1 MEGFCREATNRRS
14 NTLYLEICMID
25 LLDDELLKTAAVH
38 DVTSK
43 IWMLPLLCLCVSL
56 LSGYCNWP
64 ADDWLLS
71 SSPLPAIPSAHPL
84 THAGG
89 PHFLPRRLPLLL
101 VSFVFCPF
109 TIFPAFLLEKNEC
122 LLINTSRGH
131 WISSLNG
138 STVCPPATAL
148 VFVFVCGG
156 PQRLWAPWAVKSS
169 NSLNKW
175 LCGRRVFTF
184 IPLTLFLTCQT
195 PPHPLSCA
203 CVPLFEK
210 SSPSDF
216 VQIDS
221 EYGVWVCV
229 SVVRDVTMS
238 KSNISQILFFWR
250 KIFQEWMKLDRK
262 CCACVLASVIVSLSI
277 SFSPASICGTGKCK
291 VQCPV
296 TKNVAPFIY
305 S

>member
-1 MEGFCREATNRRS
+1 MEGFCREATNRRL

-89 PHFLPRRLPLLL
+89 PHFLPRRLPVLL

-148 VFVFVCGG
+148 VSVFVCGG

-175 LCGRRVFTF
+175 LCGRRVITF

-203 CVPLFEK
+203 CVPLFGK

-221 EYGVWVCV
+221 RVWCV
-229 SVVRDVTMS
+229 SVCER
-238 KSNISQILFFWR
+238 
-250 KIFQEWMKLDRK
+250 
-262 CCACVLASVIVSLSI
+262 
-277 SFSPASICGTGKCK
+277 G
-291 VQCPV
+291 
-296 TKNVAPFIY
+296 
-305 S
+305 

>member
-1 MEGFCREATNRRS
+1 MEGFCREATNRRL
-14 NTLYLEICMID
+14 NTLYLEICMRD
-25 LLDDELLKTAAVH
+25 LLDDDLFNAAAVH

-43 IWMLPLLCLCVSL
+43 IWMLPLLCLCVPL

-64 ADDWLLS
+64 GDDWLLS

-138 STVCPPATAL
+138 STVCPPAAAL
-148 VFVFVCGG
+148 VSVFVCGG

-195 PPHPLSCA
+195 PPRPLCA
-203 CVPLFEK
+203 A
-210 SSPSDF
+210 
-216 VQIDS
+216 
-221 EYGVWVCV
+221 VWKKFTLRFCANRFRVWCV
-229 SVVRDVTMS
+229 SVC
-238 KSNISQILFFWR
+238 
-250 KIFQEWMKLDRK
+250 E
-262 CCACVLASVIVSLSI
+262 
-277 SFSPASICGTGKCK
+277 GG
-291 VQCPV
+291 
-296 TKNVAPFIY
+296 
-305 S
+305 